1 MMNAPVAVGGILHV
15 YAHPDDE
22 SFGNPGTIALY
33 ASRGVPVSLVCFTH
47 GEAGESNGVCAP
59 EELGGVRAGE
69 LRAAAGVLGISRI
82 DLWGYPDGGLE
93 RIDDEEAIAR
103 LIEAYES
110 IGPEVIVT
118 FADDGITGHP
128 DHLAVSKWA
137 TEAFWRLMGK
147 SAGRLSRLYWRTM
160 PEKRRIMMNRP
171 DVICRSDYTT
181 IIDARDHARTRAE
194 AEACHATQRA
204 HTNYADPALFE
215 MGVVD
220 YYIRKYPE
228 WKGGPYEADLLGGKA
243 HPEESSFP

>member
-1 MMNAPVAVGGILHV
+1 MINAPAAMGGILHV

-33 ASRGVPVSLVCFTH
+33 ASRGHPVSLVCFTH
-47 GEAGESNGVCAP
+47 GEAGEPNGVCAP
-59 EELGGVRAGE
+59 EELGSVRAGE
-69 LRAAAGVLGISRI
+69 LRAAADTLGISRL
-82 DLWGYPDGGLE
+82 DLWDYPDGGLD
-93 RIDDEEAIAR
+93 RVDDEEAIVR

-118 FADDGITGHP
+118 FADDGITGHL

-137 TEAFWRLMGK
+137 TEAFWRLREK
-147 SAGRLSRLYWRTM
+147 SAGKPSRLYWRTV
-160 PEKRRIMMNRP
+160 PDKRRAIMNRP

-181 IIDARDHARTRAE
+181 IIDAHDHERTRAE
-194 AEACHATQRA
+194 AEACHATQKA
-204 HTNYADPALFE
+204 HTNYAEPALIE

-220 YYIRKYPE
+220 YYIRKCPE
-228 WKGGPYEADLLGGKA
+228 WKGGPYEGDLLGGKT